1 MEDRGII
8 SGTIQGGFASVAMAF
23 ISESLSHMIPWLI
36 VSMVVILTDL
46 AFGVRKCLL
55 MGEEVRF
62 SRAVRGT
69 MGKMVTYFAF
79 VCMVCMITVAA
90 GIGFKFD
97 IYSCLLVCF
106 IELCSIIGN
115 ILKPKGININ
125 IIGALRLFFK
135 NVAHVDD
142 ISEII
147 EKDENTCTKDRQETR
162 LHDRED
168 VH

>member
-8 SGTIQGGFASVAMAF
+8 LGTIQGGFASVAMAF

-62 SRAVRGT
+62 SRAVRET

-90 GIGFKFD
+90 GIEFKFD

-106 IELCSIIGN
+106 IELCSIISN

-135 NVAHVDD
+135 KVAHVDD

-147 EKDENTCTKDRQETR
+147 EEDGDTCTKKS
-162 LHDRED
+162 
-168 VH
+168 

>member
-1 MEDRGII
+1 MEDKGII
-8 SGTIQGGFASVAMAF
+8 SGTIHGGFASVAMAF

-62 SRAVRGT
+62 SRAVRDT

-90 GIGFKFD
+90 DIGFKLD
-97 IYSCLLVCF
+97 IYSCLLICF
-106 IELCSIIGN
+106 IELCSIISN

-135 NVAHVDD
+135 KVAHVDD
-142 ISEII
+142 ISDII
-147 EKDENTCTKDRQETR
+147 EKDVNTGARK
-162 LHDRED
+162 
-168 VH
+168 

>member
-1 MEDRGII
+1 MEYRGII

-62 SRAVRGT
+62 SRAIRET
-69 MGKMVTYFAF
+69 MGKIVTYFAF

-90 GIGFKFD
+90 DIGFKLD

-106 IELCSIIGN
+106 IELCSIISN
-115 ILKPKGININ
+115 ILKPKGISIN

-135 NVAHVDD
+135 KVAHVDD
-142 ISEII
+142 ISDII
-147 EKDENTCTKDRQETR
+147 EKDVNTGARK
-162 LHDRED
+162 
-168 VH
+168 

>member
-1 MEDRGII
+1 MEYRGII

-62 SRAVRGT
+62 SRAIRET
-69 MGKMVTYFAF
+69 MGKIVTYFAF

-90 GIGFKFD
+90 DIGFKLD
-97 IYSCLLVCF
+97 IYSCLLICF
-106 IELCSIIGN
+106 IELCSIISN

-135 NVAHVDD
+135 KVAHVDD
-142 ISEII
+142 ISDII
-147 EKDENTCTKDRQETR
+147 EKDVNTGARK
-162 LHDRED
+162 
-168 VH
+168 

>member
-1 MEDRGII
+1 MEYRGII

-62 SRAVRGT
+62 SRAVRDT

-90 GIGFKFD
+90 DIGFKLD
-97 IYSCLLVCF
+97 IYSCLLICF
-106 IELCSIIGN
+106 IELCSIISN

-135 NVAHVDD
+135 KVAHVDD
-142 ISEII
+142 ISDII
-147 EKDENTCTKDRQETR
+147 EKDVNTGARK
-162 LHDRED
+162 
-168 VH
+168 